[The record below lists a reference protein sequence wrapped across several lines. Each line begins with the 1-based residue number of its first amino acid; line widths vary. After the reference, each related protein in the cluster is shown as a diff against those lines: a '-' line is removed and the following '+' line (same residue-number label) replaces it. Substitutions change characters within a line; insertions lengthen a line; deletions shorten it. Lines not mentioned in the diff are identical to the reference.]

1 MKLLTADQ
9 VRELAP
15 FERFF
20 AQATTA
26 AWCSYPGQAGINK
39 MQDIWT
45 SMTGRPYPY
54 QPGCAN
60 CLLNLVRDM
69 GTVYFAQK
77 DAALAAEKAAGEETE
92 HVEETAEKAAGIPAE
107 ETNAPEPGNQPGQKK
122 NARKG
127 KKEGKA

>member
-1 MKLLTADQ
+1 MKERLLTAAQ
-9 VRELAP
+9 VHELAP

-26 AWCSYPGQAGINK
+26 AWCSYPGQPAIDI
-39 MQDIWT
+39 MLDIWKAL
-45 SMTGRPYPY
+45 TGQEHPY
-54 QPGCAN
+54 QQGCPN

-77 DAALAAEKAAGEETE
+77 DAVLAAEKAAE
-92 HVEETAEKAAGIPAE
+92 IPAK

>member
-20 AQATTA
+20 SQATTA

-39 MQDIWT
+39 MLDIWT

-77 DAALAAEKAAGEETE
+77 DAALAAEKAAE
-92 HVEETAEKAAGIPAE
+92 IPAE
-107 ETNAPEPGNQPGQKK
+107 DWKVPEPGDQPGQKK

>member
-1 MKLLTADQ
+1 MKERLLTAAQ
-9 VRELAP
+9 VHELAP

-26 AWCSYPGQAGINK
+26 AWCSYPGQAAIDK
-39 MQDIWT
+39 MLDVWT
-45 SMTGRPYPY
+45 SLTGKPHSYR
-54 QPGCAN
+54 PGCPF

-69 GTVYFAQK
+69 GSVYFAQK
-77 DAALAAEKAAGEETE
+77 DAVLAAEKAAE
-92 HVEETAEKAAGIPAE
+92 IPAE